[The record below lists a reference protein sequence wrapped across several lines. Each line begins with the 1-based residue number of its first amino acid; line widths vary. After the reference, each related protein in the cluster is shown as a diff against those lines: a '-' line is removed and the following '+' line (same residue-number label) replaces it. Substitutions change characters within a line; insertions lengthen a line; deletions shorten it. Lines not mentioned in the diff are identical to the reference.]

1 MTLLADLTNLTQTEL
16 LILSGI
22 VFLAAMV
29 RGFSGFGLSAVVMAS
44 AIFILPP
51 LALVPM
57 LWFLEM
63 AGSLAMFKGGLA
75 DADRGTAKGLIIGS
89 GLGLPVGLLL
99 TMQLPIETSK
109 AVALCVLI
117 VLVISQLARLR
128 LPFLATT
135 AGTYGTGLG
144 AGIVTGLAGAG
155 GMLIALYT
163 LARDLPARTMRGTLS
178 VYLLGAGLLGLTTHL
193 TLGTMDQTAAA
204 RGLFFVIP
212 TLLGL
217 YAGRAL
223 FLPRLEPYYKP
234 FCLTLLLG
242 LASLGLIRTVT
253 N

>member
-1 MTLLADLTNLTQTEL
+1 MNLLADLTYLTPTEL

-22 VFLAAMV
+22 VFVAAMV

-51 LALVPM
+51 LALIPM

-63 AGSLAMFKGGLA
+63 AGSVAMFKGGVQ

-89 GLGLPVGLLL
+89 ALGLPIGLLL
-99 TMQLPIETSK
+99 TMQLSVQISK
-109 AVALCVLI
+109 AVALSVLI
-117 VLVISQLARLR
+117 VLAISQLGKLRLR
-128 LPFLATT
+128 FLATT
-135 AGTYGTGLG
+135 TGTYGTGLG

-178 VYLLGAGLLGLTTHL
+178 LYLMGAGLLGLITHL
-193 TLGTMDQTAAA
+193 TLGTMDHTATA

-223 FLPRLEPYYKP
+223 FIPRLEPYYKP

-242 LASLGLIRTVT
+242 LASLGLIRTVS

>member
-1 MTLLADLTNLTQTEL
+1 MNLLVDLTNLTQTEV

-22 VFLAAMV
+22 VFVAAMV
-29 RGFSGFGLSAVVMAS
+29 RGFSGFGLSAVVMAT
-44 AIFILPP
+44 AVFILPP
-51 LALVPM
+51 LALIPM

-63 AGSLAMFKGGLA
+63 AGSLAMFKGGIQ
-75 DADRGTAKGLIIGS
+75 DADKAAAKGLIIGS
-89 GLGLPVGLLL
+89 ALGLPVGLLT
-99 TMQLPIETSK
+99 TMQLATQTSK
-109 AVALCVLI
+109 ALALSILI
-117 VLVISQLARLR
+117 VLAISQLAKVR

-135 AGTYGTGLG
+135 LGTYGTGFG
-144 AGIVTGLAGAG
+144 AGVVTGFAGAG

-178 VYLLGAGLLGLTTHL
+178 VYLLGAGLLGLITHL
-193 TLGTMDQTAAA
+193 TIGTMDQTAIA
-204 RGLFFVIP
+204 RGLFFIIP

-242 LASLGLIRTVT
+242 LASLGLIRTVS